1 MPYSSLRALGAQLSA
16 GCRNAA
22 MDCTASAGAL
32 EVDSLAKV
40 HYTPYQDI
48 ETKNRGLDMA
58 QTQVS
63 IGQVKR
69 DISDL
74 VNRVAYGG
82 ERIVLTSRGKPKAA
96 IVSIEDY
103 ERLEEARAQASLE
116 QWRLWLA
123 ESDALAAEI
132 LARRGGEPLDV
143 DTLWDA
149 ARDDLE
155 ARDAQAVGG

>member
-1 MPYSSLRALGAQLSA
+1 
-16 GCRNAA
+16 
-22 MDCTASAGAL
+22 
-32 EVDSLAKV
+32 
-40 HYTPYQDI
+40 
-48 ETKNRGLDMA
+48 MA

-82 ERIVLTSRGKPKAA
+82 ERILLTSRGKPKAA

-103 ERLEEARAQASLE
+103 ERLEEARAKANLD
-116 QWRLWLA
+116 QWRLWVA
-123 ESDALAAEI
+123 DRDALAAEI
-132 LARRGGEPLDV
+132 LIRRGGEQLDV
-143 DTLWDA
+143 DALWDA

-155 ARDAQAVGG
+155 TRDAKDIGG

>member
-1 MPYSSLRALGAQLSA
+1 MP
-16 GCRNAA
+16 
-22 MDCTASAGAL
+22 
-32 EVDSLAKV
+32 
-40 HYTPYQDI
+40 
-48 ETKNRGLDMA
+48 

-103 ERLEEARAQASLE
+103 ERLEEAKAQASLE
-116 QWRLWLA
+116 QWQLWVA
-123 ESDALAAEI
+123 ESEALAAKI
-132 LARRGGEPLDV
+132 LARRGGEQLDV
-143 DTLWDA
+143 DALWDA
-149 ARDDLE
+149 ARHDLE
-155 ARDAQAVGG
+155 ARDAKTIGG